1 MSTHI
6 AYISYKVP
14 RKQTLT
20 SLQLVLEPEMSIG
33 PDLDWTGSGLLQNF
47 VEFGL
52 DPDCTIFQILGSGPD
67 LDLVNRRGCGIFVVK
82 MLHFSNILDFD
93 CAFEKNFGLCLDLDW
108 VLKNQDCICIEKYD
122 GPLISGSNPKY

>member
-33 PDLDWTGSGLLQNF
+33 LDLDWTGPGLLQNF

-52 DPDCTIFQILGSGPD
+52 DCTIFQILGSGPD
-67 LDLVNRRGCGIFVVK
+67 LDLVTRRGCGIFVVK

-93 CAFEKNFGLCLDLDW
+93 FAFEKNFGLCLDLDW
-108 VLKNQDCICIEKYD
+108 VLKNQDCICIEKHD